1 MCDVLKQRVGV
12 SHVDIITFYN
22 EVFVPAVKP
31 FLVGMVPSASRT
43 EERTVAEGVYASN

>member
-1 MCDVLKQRVGV
+1 VTLLKQRVGL

-31 FLVGMVPSASRT
+31 ILVGMVSSSSRA
-43 EERTVAEGVYASN
+43 EEKTSAEGVCAIN